1 MSLAFL
7 ALDRQLHGPPGGRR
21 MLLEQR
27 PRYAPEEAGP
37 RRMHTLHALAP
48 HAASRHATPRH
59 ATPRWIDITQY
70 RAEPCSVRVV
80 CHGKVAYIAP
90 VIPNHLSI
98 HSSMTT
104 TRVCAA
110 AGHLGHRAVS
120 IYYLLLTTADDLL
133 TTYYLV
139 TTYYLLLAATY

>member
-1 MSLAFL
+1 
-7 ALDRQLHGPPGGRR
+7 